1 MSKLSQEE
9 LLTDD
14 GIRNDGRHVDEAR
27 PFEVEVG
34 VLTQANG
41 SALVRQGKNVIL
53 AGVMGPYEAERHS
66 QYLDRAVLKVRYHMQ
81 PYSTND
87 RKSPTYSRR
96 EMELSRAIREA
107 LEPAVILTDLP
118 RTEIDVFIEVLQ
130 ADGGTRC
137 ASVNAA
143 SVALADAGISMKD
156 LVTAVAIGK
165 IRDTLVIDINDLED
179 ENGQADFPIAMMP
192 NKDKITLLQMNGLLD
207 EAEIKKSIDMARGV
221 IGSLY
226 TIQVN
231 ALKKKY
237 TPLAVSKEG

>member
-1 MSKLSQEE
+1 
-9 LLTDD
+9 
-14 GIRNDGRHVDEAR
+14 
-27 PFEVEVG
+27 
-34 VLTQANG
+34 
-41 SALVRQGKNVIL
+41 
-53 AGVMGPYEAERHS
+53 
-66 QYLDRAVLKVRYHMQ
+66 
-81 PYSTND
+81 
-87 RKSPTYSRR
+87 
-96 EMELSRAIREA
+96 
-107 LEPAVILTDLP
+107 
-118 RTEIDVFIEVLQ
+118 
-130 ADGGTRC
+130 
-137 ASVNAA
+137 
-143 SVALADAGISMKD
+143 MKD